1 MNKIRIH
8 AKWKECTYHI
18 ILQAS
23 VRMAWHMNRSLH
35 FQGPKYRPS
44 QHFDQTNLFAKKPPL
59 GNYHFSSRWIGKR
72 PERIVRARSASWWA
86 TKRSAPAVRDDVLDW
101 VGPPKSKQTK
111 HTHTNRN
118 VTKGFMTWFA
128 FAVARGILTNGPYNH
143 IVIIL
148 ILLNTRR
155 APATRLGSISVH
167 AASLAYRAN
176 TNIIR
181 AFDASRSYLRA
192 RDGAHLAP

>member
-1 MNKIRIH
+1 MERMYISFNNS
-8 AKWKECTYHI
+8 AGFCSYGMTYE
-18 ILQAS
+18 Q
-23 VRMAWHMNRSLH
+23 
-35 FQGPKYRPS
+35 
-44 QHFDQTNLFAKKPPL
+44 KPP
-59 GNYHFSSRWIGKR
+59 FSRPKIPSITTFRPDQFVCEEATFGKLSLLIALNRKAPREDRSRVIRFLMG
-72 PERIVRARSASWWA
+72 

-128 FAVARGILTNGPYNH
+128 FAVAKGILTNGPYNH

-181 AFDASRSYLRA
+181 AFVASRSYLRA